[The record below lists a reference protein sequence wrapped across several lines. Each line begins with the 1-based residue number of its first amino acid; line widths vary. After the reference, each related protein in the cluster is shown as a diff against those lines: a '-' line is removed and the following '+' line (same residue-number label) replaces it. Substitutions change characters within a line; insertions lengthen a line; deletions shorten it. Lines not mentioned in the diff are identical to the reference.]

1 MICGEVNGGQLFVVV
16 WGLVMGESIHDVC
29 VCVCVCVCVT
39 YIVLVRGP
47 FDLVAGSY
55 ADAGGEGGFEFDG
68 ESGERGGGE
77 EGG

>member
-1 MICGEVNGGQLFVVV
+1 MGFDY
-16 WGLVMGESIHDVC
+16 GLKVFIE
-29 VCVCVCVCVT
+29 T
-39 YIVLVRGP
+39 YVVLVRGP

-68 ESGERGGGE
+68 ESGEGGGGE

>member
-1 MICGEVNGGQLFVVV
+1 VVV
-16 WGLVMGESIHDVC
+16 WDLVMGESIHD
-29 VCVCVCVCVT
+29 VCVCVCVT

-68 ESGERGGGE
+68 ESGEGGGGE